1 VLEAWGYIDG
11 WTLTDAGEQL
21 SFLYHECD
29 LVIAECLRAGAFDG
43 LTPPEVAGLASVF
56 TFETRGPAGMATTTV
71 GPGRLRERWARVEA
85 MAADVRRDE
94 EEAGLPPT
102 RLPDPG
108 FADLARGWAAG
119 EELAAL
125 ITEEEMSGG
134 DFVRNIKQLID
145 LLRQLGHVAGV
156 PETAQAARQAADALF
171 RGVVAASSTVGVG

>member
-1 VLEAWGYIDG
+1 
-11 WTLTDAGEQL
+11 
-21 SFLYHECD
+21 
-29 LVIAECLRAGAFDG
+29 
-43 LTPPEVAGLASVF
+43 
-56 TFETRGPAGMATTTV
+56 
-71 GPGRLRERWARVEA
+71 VEA

-171 RGVVAASSTVGVG
+171 RGVVAASSTVGVR